1 MRNYSRS
8 NVSQNEVENYVDMMK
23 ETGITTIVA
32 MNRYLTANNLWS
44 KCPSL
49 KTFNTYASGAQSI
62 GVSKEA
68 YRKILSVYETNDVV
82 TTHLVS
88 AEKVA

>member
-8 NVSQNEVENYVDMMK
+8 IVSQTEVENYVNMMK
-23 ETGITTIVA
+23 QVGIATIVA
-32 MNRYLTANNLWS
+32 MNRYLTTNHLWNR
-44 KCPSL
+44 CESL

-68 YRKILSVYETNDVV
+68 YRKILKLYKTNDVV

-88 AEKVA
+88 SKRVA

>member
-1 MRNYSRS
+1 MRNYSKS
-8 NVSQNEVENYVDMMK
+8 NVKQYEVKNYVEMMK

-32 MNRYLTANNLWS
+32 MNSYLTANDLWDR
-44 KCPSL
+44 CASL
-49 KTFNTYASGAQSI
+49 KFFNTYASGAQSI

-68 YRKILSVYETNDVV
+68 YRKILALYKTNDVV

-88 AEKVA
+88 SKKVA